1 MKKLTPEQYRKNR
14 EALLLEL
21 DEGKLTLGQFIRK
34 ARKAVGKTQQEYA
47 NMVKIDPK
55 VLSYLEND
63 KDINV
68 TLKTI
73 KKLLKPWGVQLTV
86 RQK

>member
-14 EALLLEL
+14 ETLLQEL
-21 DEGKLTLGQFIRK
+21 DEGQLTLGQFIRK

-47 NMVKIDPK
+47 SMVKIDPK

-68 TLKTI
+68 TLKTVR
-73 KKLLKPWGVQLTV
+73 KLLIPWGVQLTV